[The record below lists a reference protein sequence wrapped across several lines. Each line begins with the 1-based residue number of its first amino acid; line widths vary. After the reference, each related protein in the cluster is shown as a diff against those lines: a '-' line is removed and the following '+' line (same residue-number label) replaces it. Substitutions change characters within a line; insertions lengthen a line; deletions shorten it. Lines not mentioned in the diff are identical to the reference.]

1 MFDNA
6 SSNIIKNKAPNIR
19 YSQNSVN
26 STQNSDLDYNL
37 YCFSQGYENKEKGF
51 WRGVLRNK
59 NIDFDL
65 RLNKEWNRRIELEDD
80 LSLSETQ
87 SQMSSLETDLI
98 SFVSEQD
105 IGWDKNLFQNFKKKQ
120 IGTKKQKNKEWLLSN
135 GIKRA
140 GVELRT
146 QNYKQFE
153 ENERYKRMKKEKESA
168 YRNKQDLILE
178 NRYQLPGDI
187 KQYESGGGYNIAQKS
202 YQKSYAGSDTK
213 KTGSSTYNI
222 NERIGTYKYGMQ
234 QKRIDT
240 DISDE
245 RDYRI
250 TDSRISTNQNQK
262 YNIYQKSPKEIIS
275 NKKISYGTVS
285 DKKGYGTKRQE
296 IVFGQKD
303 TRKGGELYIEA
314 FALEGKAKNLGRLEV
329 SAERKRKEK
338 IERQPES
345 RKHERVISSKKKRK
359 VSLDKYGKPLTNTSR
374 VNIDTSKKKA
384 PKERIENTARLEV
397 SAERKKKERIER
409 KPESRKHERVISSK
423 KKRKVSLDK
432 YGKPLTNTSRVNIDT
447 SKKKAPKERLENR
460 SRLEVSA
467 ERKGKE
473 RIGRQVEPRKHSRI
487 HSSKKRKLSVDS
499 EGRPLP
505 NTSRLNVDT
514 SKKKAP
520 KERLENRSRLE
531 VSAEKKKERIGR
543 QVEPRKHS
551 RIHSS
556 KKRKLSVDSEGRPLP
571 NTSRKNIDTS
581 KKKAPKERLE
591 NRSRLEVSA
600 EKKKEITGRQVE
612 PRKHT
617 SVSSSKKKKLNV
629 DNEGKPISNVNRLRV
644 GIEKGELKYAQLED
658 FDKYEDKSHI
668 RHQGFANVSNN
679 YAYKKPILQ
688 YTTMKTPIKKEDSQ
702 QGLYQHQRQFTLPQQ
717 FSDKKSSEAGKAFFT
732 NKYQRIKKEDTIK
745 KDYGT
750 NKTQQTQR
758 KLGDI
763 NYTLSTSKLNTN
775 DTNISRKG
783 KRFEKGF
790 EIPKV
795 ELNREYSYN
804 KDLTTK
810 KNLYGVKEK
819 DKKSETVKTKGVS
832 ETKKLDFSK
841 YYKSYKTEKKPQK
854 QPLYQRPIDKID
866 GKDIYEY
873 VPSSQS
879 NKYTK
884 STKQSDDKKDQKEIS
899 KDIGRYSGIFNKL
912 NNKYPA
918 IEVSEE
924 TKSSENKRNR
934 SSAPYNRYSFSPN
947 TMAYFKLQFLTTKQV
962 VEKFWRS
969 IDNGELSVSMF
980 DPQRNSSKLS
990 NYLSPD
996 KNRFSKIST
1005 SIENT
1010 DVSSKYRY
1018 SGKVNEKINFNNTEF
1033 SSGNTRRKI
1042 KA

>member
-19 YSQNSVN
+19 YSQTSVN

-98 SFVSEQD
+98 SFVNEQD

-120 IGTKKQKNKEWLLSN
+120 VGTKKQKNKEWLLSN

-384 PKERIENTARLEV
+384 PKER
-397 SAERKKKERIER
+397 
-409 KPESRKHERVISSK
+409 
-423 KKRKVSLDK
+423 
-432 YGKPLTNTSRVNIDT
+432 
-447 SKKKAPKERLENR
+447 LENR

-600 EKKKEITGRQVE
+600 EKKKEIIGRQIE

-617 SVSSSKKKKLNV
+617 RVSSSKKKKLNV

-668 RHQGFANVSNN
+668 RHQGFTNVSNN

-866 GKDIYEY
+866 GEDIYEY

-899 KDIGRYSGIFNKL
+899 KNIGRYSGIFNKL
-912 NNKYPA
+912 NNKIPA

-924 TKSSENKRNR
+924 TKPSENKRNR
-934 SSAPYNRYSFSPN
+934 SSAPYNRFSFSPN

-980 DPQRNSSKLS
+980 DPKRNSSKLS

-1018 SGKVNEKINFNNTEF
+1018 SGKVKEKINFNNTEF
-1033 SSGNTRRKI
+1033 SSGNTRRII

>member
-6 SSNIIKNKAPNIR
+6 SSNIIKNKAPTVR
-19 YSQNSVN
+19 YSQTSIN

-65 RLNKEWNRRIELEDD
+65 RFNKEWNRKIELEDD

-98 SFVSEQD
+98 SFVNEQD

-140 GVELRT
+140 GVELKA

-153 ENERYKRMKKEKESA
+153 ENERYKKMKKEKEIA
-168 YRNKQDLILE
+168 YQNKQDLKLE
-178 NRYQLPGDI
+178 NRYQSRGDI
-187 KQYESGGGYNIAQKS
+187 KQYELGQGYNIGQKS
-202 YQKSYAGSDTK
+202 YYTGSDTK
-213 KTGSSTYNI
+213 KTGSSTYKI
-222 NERIGTYKYGMQ
+222 NEGYGTYKYGTQ
-234 QKRIDT
+234 QKRID
-240 DISDE
+240 SDYSS
-245 RDYRI
+245 RGSYGI
-250 TDSRISTNQNQK
+250 TDSISYGQNQK
-262 YNIYQKSPKEIIS
+262 YNIYQKGPKEIIS
-275 NKKISYGTVS
+275 GQKIRYSTVS
-285 DKKGYGTKRQE
+285 DRKGYGTKRQE
-296 IVFGQKD
+296 ITFGQKGS
-303 TRKGGELYIEA
+303 RKGVEGDIYIKTY
-314 FALEGKAKNLGRLEV
+314 ALEGRANNLGRLEV
-329 SAERKRKEK
+329 SAERKKKEK
-338 IERQPES
+338 MGRQPES
-345 RKHERVISSKKKRK
+345 RKHERVVSSKKKRK

-384 PKERIENTARLEV
+384 PKERLENTSRLEV
-397 SAERKKKERIER
+397 SVGKKKERIGR
-409 KPESRKHERVISSK
+409 KPESRKHERVTSSK

-460 SRLEVSA
+460 SRLEVSVG
-467 ERKGKE
+467 KKKE
-473 RIGRQVEPRKHSRI
+473 RIGRKVSSRKHSRI

-514 SKKKAP
+514 SKKKAL

-531 VSAEKKKERIGR
+531 VSVGKKKERIGR
-543 QVEPRKHS
+543 QIEPRKHS

-556 KKRKLSVDSEGRPLP
+556 KKRKLSVDSEGRPLA

-591 NRSRLEVSA
+591 NRSRLEVSVG
-600 EKKKEITGRQVE
+600 KKKERIGREVE
-612 PRKHT
+612 QRKH
-617 SVSSSKKKKLNV
+617 SRIHSSKKKKLNV
-629 DNEGKPISNVNRLRV
+629 DSEGKPISNVNRLSV
-644 GIEKGELKYAQLED
+644 QIQNGEVKYAKLED
-658 FDKYEDKSHI
+658 FDKYEDKSNP
-668 RHQGFANVSNN
+668 RHQGFTKVSSN
-679 YAYKKPILQ
+679 YTYKKPILQ
-688 YTTMKTPIKKEDSQ
+688 NTTLKTPTKKEYNQ
-702 QGLYQHQRQFTLPQQ
+702 QNLYKHQRQYTLPQQ
-717 FSDKKSSEAGKAFFT
+717 IPAKKTSEAGKAFFT
-732 NKYQRIKKEDTIK
+732 NKYQRIKKEDIIK
-745 KDYGT
+745 KDYST

-763 NYTLSTSKLNTN
+763 NYTISTSKLNTN
-775 DTNISRKG
+775 DTNISSRA

-810 KNLYGVKEK
+810 KNYYGLKEK
-819 DKKSETVKTKGVS
+819 DKKSETMKSKGVS

-854 QPLYQRPIDKID
+854 QTLYLKPIDKID

-884 STKQSDDKKDQKEIS
+884 STMQSEAKKYHQKENS
-899 KDIGRYSGIFNKL
+899 VNKSRYSGISNKL
-912 NNKYPA
+912 NNKYQA
-918 IEVSEE
+918 LEVSEE

-934 SSAPYNRYSFSPN
+934 SSAPYNRFSFSPN

-962 VEKFWRS
+962 VEKFYRS

-980 DPQRNSSKLS
+980 DPHGNSSKLS
-990 NYLSPD
+990 NYLSPE
-996 KNRFSKIST
+996 KNRLSKIST

-1010 DVSSKYRY
+1010 DISSKYRY
-1018 SGKVNEKINFNNTEF
+1018 SGKINEKINFNNTEF
-1033 SSGNTRRKI
+1033 SFGNTRRKI

>member
-19 YSQNSVN
+19 YSQTSLN

-59 NIDFDL
+59 NIDFVL
-65 RLNKEWNRRIELEDD
+65 RLNKEWNRRIELEDN
-80 LSLSETQ
+80 LSLSEEQ
-87 SQMSSLETDLI
+87 SQMSNLETDLI
-98 SFVSEQD
+98 SFVSERD
-105 IGWDKNLFQNFKKKQ
+105 IGWDQNLFQNFKKKQ

-135 GIKRA
+135 GVKRA

-146 QNYKQFE
+146 QNYKQFQ
-153 ENERYKRMKKEKESA
+153 ENERYKRMKIEKEKPIQ
-168 YRNKQDLILE
+168 NKQDLILE
-178 NRYQLPGDI
+178 NRYQLTGDI
-187 KQYESGGGYNIAQKS
+187 KQYESGSGYNIAQKS

-222 NERIGTYKYGMQ
+222 NERTGTYKYEKQ

-240 DISDE
+240 DISDKLK
-245 RDYRI
+245 YGNI
-250 TDSRISTNQNQK
+250 DSKISISQNQK
-262 YNIYQKSPKEIIS
+262 YNIYQKGPRGFIS
-275 NKKISYGTVS
+275 DKKINYGNVS
-285 DKKGYGTKRQE
+285 DKMNYGTKRQE
-296 IVFGQKD
+296 IVYGQKD
-303 TRKGGELYIEA
+303 TRKEGEVYIEA
-314 FALEGKAKNLGRLEV
+314 FALEGKASNLGRLEV
-329 SAERKRKEK
+329 S
-338 IERQPES
+338 
-345 RKHERVISSKKKRK
+345 V
-359 VSLDKYGKPLTNTSR
+359 
-374 VNIDTSKKKA
+374 
-384 PKERIENTARLEV
+384 
-397 SAERKKKERIER
+397 ERKKKERIER
-409 KPESRKHERVISSK
+409 KPESRKHERVQSSK

-460 SRLEVSA
+460 SRLEVSVG
-467 ERKGKE
+467 KKKE
-473 RIGRQVEPRKHSRI
+473 RIERKPESRKHERVVSSKKKRKVSLDKYGKPLTNTSRVNIDTSKKKVQKERLENRSRLEVSMEKKKEILGRQVEPRKHSRI
-487 HSSKKRKLSVDS
+487 HSSKKKKLSVDKY
-499 EGRPLP
+499 GKPLP

-531 VSAEKKKERIGR
+531 VSMEKKKERLGR

-581 KKKAPKERLE
+581 KKKASKERLE
-591 NRSRLEVSA
+591 NRSRLEVSM
-600 EKKKEITGRQVE
+600 EKKKQTIGRQVE

-617 SVSSSKKKKLNV
+617 RVDSSKKKKLNV
-629 DNEGKPISNVNRLRV
+629 DSEGKPISNVNRLRV
-644 GIEKGELKYAQLED
+644 GMEKGRLKYAQLED
-658 FDKYEDKSHI
+658 FDKYEDKSHQ
-668 RHQGFANVSNN
+668 RHQGFTNITSN
-679 YAYKKPILQ
+679 YIYKKPVPT
-688 YTTMKTPIKKEDSQ
+688 YTTIKTPIKKEESQ
-702 QGLYQHQRQFTLPQQ
+702 QGLYQYQRQYTLPEKILP
-717 FSDKKSSEAGKAFFT
+717 KKTTEAGKAFFT
-732 NKYQRIKKEDTIK
+732 NKYQRIKKEDTIS

-750 NKTQQTQR
+750 NQTPQTHT

-763 NYTLSTSKLNTN
+763 KHTSSTSKLNTN
-775 DTNISRKG
+775 YTNISNKS

-790 EIPKV
+790 EIPKTK
-795 ELNREYSYN
+795 LSRDYSYN
-804 KDLTTK
+804 KDLITK
-810 KNLYGVKEK
+810 KNYFDVKEK
-819 DKKSETVKTKGVS
+819 EKKSEVVRSKGVS

-854 QPLYQRPIDKID
+854 QPLYQKPIDKVD
-866 GKDIYEY
+866 GKEIYEY
-873 VPSSQS
+873 IPISQS

-884 STKQSDDKKDQKEIS
+884 STKQSEKRKGQNEIS
-899 KDIGRYSGIFNKL
+899 IDTSRYSGIFNKL
-912 NNKYPA
+912 NNKYQA

-924 TKSSENKRNR
+924 TRSSEKKRNR
-934 SSAPYNRYSFSPN
+934 SSAAYNRFSFSSN

-962 VEKFWRS
+962 CEKFWGS

-1005 SIENT
+1005 SVENT

-1018 SGKVNEKINFNNTEF
+1018 SGNITKKINVTNSEF
-1033 SSGNTRRKI
+1033 SYGNNRRSI

>member
-6 SSNIIKNKAPNIR
+6 SSNIIMNKAPNVR
-19 YSQNSVN
+19 YSQTSLN
-26 STQNSDLDYNL
+26 STENSDLDYNL

-59 NIDFDL
+59 NIDFAL
-65 RLNKEWNRRIELEDD
+65 RFNKEWNRKIELEDE
-80 LSLSETQ
+80 LSLSESQ
-87 SQMSSLETDLI
+87 SQMSNVETDLI
-98 SFVSEQD
+98 SFVNEQD
-105 IGWDKNLFQNFKKKQ
+105 IGWDKNLFENFQKKQ
-120 IGTKKQKNKEWLLSN
+120 VGTKKQKNKEWLLSN

-153 ENERYKRMKKEKESA
+153 ENERYKRMKKEKENSYQA
-168 YRNKQDLILE
+168 KQDLILE

-187 KQYESGGGYNIAQKS
+187 KQYEPGSGYGIAQKS

-222 NERIGTYKYGMQ
+222 NERIGTYGYGTQ
-234 QKRIDT
+234 QKRIEI
-240 DISDE
+240 DISDKGK
-245 RDYRI
+245 YKSIGGRI
-250 TDSRISTNQNQK
+250 YMSQNQQK
-262 YNIYQKSPKEIIS
+262 YNIYQKSPQGYIS
-275 NKKISYGTVS
+275 GKKISYGYAS
-285 DKKGYGTKRQE
+285 DKMNYGNKRQE
-296 IVFGQKD
+296 ISFGQRD
-303 TRKGGELYIEA
+303 TRKDGDIYIEA
-314 FALEGKAKNLGRLEV
+314 FALEGKANNLGRLEV
-329 SAERKRKEK
+329 SAERKRKER
-338 IERQPES
+338 IERQPEP
-345 RKHERVISSKKKRK
+345 RKHERVLSSKKKRK

-384 PKERIENTARLEV
+384 PKERLENTSRLEISV
-397 SAERKKKERIER
+397 GKKKEKIER
-409 KPESRKHERVISSK
+409 RPESRKHERVLSSK

-460 SRLEVSA
+460 ARLEVSTEKKR
-467 ERKGKE
+467 ERIGRQVEPRKHSRIHSSKKRKLSVDSEGRPIPNTSRLNVDTSKKKAPKERLENRARLEVSTEKKRE

-520 KERLENRSRLE
+520 KERLENRARLE
-531 VSAEKKKERIGR
+531 VSTEKKKDRIGR
-543 QVEPRKHS
+543 QIEPRKHTRVS
-551 RIHSS
+551 SS
-556 KKRKLSVDSEGRPLP
+556 KKRKISVDSEGRP
-571 NTSRKNIDTS
+571 
-581 KKKAPKERLE
+581 
-591 NRSRLEVSA
+591 
-600 EKKKEITGRQVE
+600 
-612 PRKHT
+612 
-617 SVSSSKKKKLNV
+617 
-629 DNEGKPISNVNRLRV
+629 ISNVNRLNV
-644 GIEKGELKYAQLED
+644 GIEKGQVKYAQLED
-658 FDKYEDKSHI
+658 FDKYEDKTNQRYQAFTKPSI
-668 RHQGFANVSNN
+668 N
-679 YAYKKPILQ
+679 YIYKKPVSQ
-688 YTTMKTPIKKEDSQ
+688 YTSLKTPIKKEDKPQ
-702 QGLYQHQRQFTLPQQ
+702 NVLQHQRQYTLQEQLPA
-717 FSDKKSSEAGKAFFT
+717 KKGTEAGNAFFT
-732 NKYQRIKKEDTIK
+732 NRYQRIKKEDYYK
-745 KDYGT
+745 
-750 NKTQQTQR
+750 NKTQQTQK
-758 KLGDI
+758 KLGDT

-775 DTNISRKG
+775 DTNISYRG

-790 EIPKV
+790 EVPKV
-795 ELNREYSYN
+795 ELNRGYSYN

-810 KNLYGVKEK
+810 KNYYDVKEK
-819 DKKSETVKTKGVS
+819 EKKSETVRTKGIS

-854 QPLYQRPIDKID
+854 QPLYQRPIDTIE

-873 VPSSQS
+873 IPSSQT

-884 STKQSDDKKDQKEIS
+884 SSKQPGNKKDQNEIS
-899 KDIGRYSGIFNKL
+899 IDIGRSSGRFNKL
-912 NNKYPA
+912 NNNKYQA
-918 IEVSEE
+918 TEISEE

-934 SSAPYNRYSFSPN
+934 SSAPYNRFSFSPN

-962 VEKFWRS
+962 CEKFWES

-1010 DVSSKYRY
+1010 DNTSKYRY
-1018 SGKVNEKINFNNTEF
+1018 SGRVNQKINFTNSEF
-1033 SSGNTRRKI
+1033 SYGNNRRSI

>member
-19 YSQNSVN
+19 YSQTSVN

-120 IGTKKQKNKEWLLSN
+120 VGTKKQKNKEWLLSN

-296 IVFGQKD
+296 IAFGQKD
-303 TRKGGELYIEA
+303 TGKGGELYIEA

-384 PKERIENTARLEV
+384 PKERLENTARLEV

-505 NTSRLNVDT
+505 NTSR
-514 SKKKAP
+514 
-520 KERLENRSRLE
+520 
-531 VSAEKKKERIGR
+531 
-543 QVEPRKHS
+543 
-551 RIHSS
+551 
-556 KKRKLSVDSEGRPLP
+556 
-571 NTSRKNIDTS
+571 KNIDTS

-600 EKKKEITGRQVE
+600 EKKKEIIGRQVE

-617 SVSSSKKKKLNV
+617 RVSSSKKKKLNV
-629 DNEGKPISNVNRLRV
+629 DSEGKPISNVNRLRV

-668 RHQGFANVSNN
+668 RHQGFTNVSSN

-702 QGLYQHQRQFTLPQQ
+702 QGLYQHQRQFTFPQQ

-804 KDLTTK
+804 KDLTSK

-934 SSAPYNRYSFSPN
+934 SSAPYNRFSFSPN

>member
-19 YSQNSVN
+19 YSQTSVN

-262 YNIYQKSPKEIIS
+262 FNIYQKSPKEIIS

-296 IVFGQKD
+296 IAFGQKD
-303 TRKGGELYIEA
+303 TGKGGELYIEA

-329 SAERKRKEK
+329 SAERKKKEK
-338 IERQPES
+338 IERRPES

-384 PKERIENTARLEV
+384 PKERLENTARLEV

-505 NTSRLNVDT
+505 NTSR
-514 SKKKAP
+514 
-520 KERLENRSRLE
+520 
-531 VSAEKKKERIGR
+531 
-543 QVEPRKHS
+543 
-551 RIHSS
+551 
-556 KKRKLSVDSEGRPLP
+556 
-571 NTSRKNIDTS
+571 KNIDTS

-600 EKKKEITGRQVE
+600 EKKKEIIGRQVE

-617 SVSSSKKKKLNV
+617 RVSSSKKKKLNV
-629 DNEGKPISNVNRLRV
+629 DSEGKPISNVNRLRV

-668 RHQGFANVSNN
+668 RHQGFTNVSNN

-879 NKYTK
+879 NKFTK

-912 NNKYPA
+912 NNKIPA

-934 SSAPYNRYSFSPN
+934 SSAPYNRFSFSPN

>member
-19 YSQNSVN
+19 YSQTSVN

-80 LSLSETQ
+80 LSLSETK

-98 SFVSEQD
+98 SFMSEQD

-120 IGTKKQKNKEWLLSN
+120 VGTKKQKNKEWLLSN

-384 PKERIENTARLEV
+384 PKER
-397 SAERKKKERIER
+397 
-409 KPESRKHERVISSK
+409 
-423 KKRKVSLDK
+423 
-432 YGKPLTNTSRVNIDT
+432 
-447 SKKKAPKERLENR
+447 LENR

-617 SVSSSKKKKLNV
+617 RVSSSKKKKLNV

-644 GIEKGELKYAQLED
+644 GIEKGQLKYAQLED

-668 RHQGFANVSNN
+668 RHQGFTNVSNN

-866 GKDIYEY
+866 GEDIYEY

-899 KDIGRYSGIFNKL
+899 KNIGRYSGIFNKL
-912 NNKYPA
+912 NNKIPA

-924 TKSSENKRNR
+924 TKPSENKRNR
-934 SSAPYNRYSFSPN
+934 SSAPYNRFSFSPN

-980 DPQRNSSKLS
+980 DPKRNSSKLS

-1018 SGKVNEKINFNNTEF
+1018 SGKVKEKINFNNTEF
-1033 SSGNTRRKI
+1033 SSGNTRRII

>member
-19 YSQNSVN
+19 YSQTSVN
-26 STQNSDLDYNL
+26 STENSDLDYNL

-98 SFVSEQD
+98 SFVNEQD

-296 IVFGQKD
+296 IAFGQKD
-303 TRKGGELYIEA
+303 TGKGGELYIEA

-338 IERQPES
+338 IERQ
-345 RKHERVISSKKKRK
+345 
-359 VSLDKYGKPLTNTSR
+359 
-374 VNIDTSKKKA
+374 
-384 PKERIENTARLEV
+384 
-397 SAERKKKERIER
+397 
-409 KPESRKHERVISSK
+409 PESRKHERVISSK

-617 SVSSSKKKKLNV
+617 RVSSSKKKKLNV

-668 RHQGFANVSNN
+668 RHQGFTNVSNN

-873 VPSSQS
+873 VTSSQS

-934 SSAPYNRYSFSPN
+934 SSAPYNRFSFSPN

>member
-19 YSQNSVN
+19 YSQTSVN

-98 SFVSEQD
+98 SFVNEQD

-120 IGTKKQKNKEWLLSN
+120 VGTKKQKNKEWLLSN

-329 SAERKRKEK
+329 SAERKKKEK

-384 PKERIENTARLEV
+384 PKERLENTARLEV

-432 YGKPLTNTSRVNIDT
+432 YGKPLTNTSRVNI
-447 SKKKAPKERLENR
+447 
-460 SRLEVSA
+460 
-467 ERKGKE
+467 
-473 RIGRQVEPRKHSRI
+473 
-487 HSSKKRKLSVDS
+487 
-499 EGRPLP
+499 
-505 NTSRLNVDT
+505 DT

-600 EKKKEITGRQVE
+600 EKKKEIIGRQVE

-617 SVSSSKKKKLNV
+617 RVSSSKKKKLNV
-629 DNEGKPISNVNRLRV
+629 DSEGKPISNVNRLRV

-668 RHQGFANVSNN
+668 RHQGFTNVSNN

-934 SSAPYNRYSFSPN
+934 SSAPYNRFSFSPN

-1010 DVSSKYRY
+1010 DVSSKYRH

>member
-19 YSQNSVN
+19 YSQTSVN

-87 SQMSSLETDLI
+87 SQISSLETDLI
-98 SFVSEQD
+98 SFVNEQD

-120 IGTKKQKNKEWLLSN
+120 VGTKKQKNKEWLLSN

-345 RKHERVISSKKKRK
+345 RKHERVVSSKKKRK

-384 PKERIENTARLEV
+384 PKERLENTARLEV

-505 NTSRLNVDT
+505 NTSR
-514 SKKKAP
+514 
-520 KERLENRSRLE
+520 
-531 VSAEKKKERIGR
+531 
-543 QVEPRKHS
+543 
-551 RIHSS
+551 
-556 KKRKLSVDSEGRPLP
+556 
-571 NTSRKNIDTS
+571 KNIDTS

-600 EKKKEITGRQVE
+600 EKKKEIIGRQVE

-617 SVSSSKKKKLNV
+617 RVSSSKKKKLNV
-629 DNEGKPISNVNRLRV
+629 DSEGKPISNVNRLRV
-644 GIEKGELKYAQLED
+644 GIEKGQLKYAQLED

-668 RHQGFANVSNN
+668 RHQGFTNVSNN

-934 SSAPYNRYSFSPN
+934 SSAPYNRFSFSPN

>member
-1 MFDNA
+1 
-6 SSNIIKNKAPNIR
+6 
-19 YSQNSVN
+19 
-26 STQNSDLDYNL
+26 
-37 YCFSQGYENKEKGF
+37 
-51 WRGVLRNK
+51 
-59 NIDFDL
+59 
-65 RLNKEWNRRIELEDD
+65 
-80 LSLSETQ
+80 
-87 SQMSSLETDLI
+87 
-98 SFVSEQD
+98 
-105 IGWDKNLFQNFKKKQ
+105 
-120 IGTKKQKNKEWLLSN
+120 
-135 GIKRA
+135 
-140 GVELRT
+140 
-146 QNYKQFE
+146 
-153 ENERYKRMKKEKESA
+153 
-168 YRNKQDLILE
+168 
-178 NRYQLPGDI
+178 
-187 KQYESGGGYNIAQKS
+187 
-202 YQKSYAGSDTK
+202 
-213 KTGSSTYNI
+213 
-222 NERIGTYKYGMQ
+222 
-234 QKRIDT
+234 
-240 DISDE
+240 
-245 RDYRI
+245 
-250 TDSRISTNQNQK
+250 
-262 YNIYQKSPKEIIS
+262 
-275 NKKISYGTVS
+275 
-285 DKKGYGTKRQE
+285 
-296 IVFGQKD
+296 
-303 TRKGGELYIEA
+303 
-314 FALEGKAKNLGRLEV
+314 
-329 SAERKRKEK
+329 
-338 IERQPES
+338 
-345 RKHERVISSKKKRK
+345 
-359 VSLDKYGKPLTNTSR
+359 
-374 VNIDTSKKKA
+374 
-384 PKERIENTARLEV
+384 
-397 SAERKKKERIER
+397 
-409 KPESRKHERVISSK
+409 
-423 KKRKVSLDK
+423 
-432 YGKPLTNTSRVNIDT
+432 
-447 SKKKAPKERLENR
+447 
-460 SRLEVSA
+460 
-467 ERKGKE
+467 
-473 RIGRQVEPRKHSRI
+473 
-487 HSSKKRKLSVDS
+487 
-499 EGRPLP
+499 
-505 NTSRLNVDT
+505 VDT

-600 EKKKEITGRQVE
+600 EKKKEIIGRQVE

-617 SVSSSKKKKLNV
+617 RVSSSKKKKLNV
-629 DNEGKPISNVNRLRV
+629 DSEGKPISNVNRLRV
-644 GIEKGELKYAQLED
+644 GIEKGQLKYAQLED

-668 RHQGFANVSNN
+668 RHQGFTNVSNN

-810 KNLYGVKEK
+810 KNLYGAKEK

-884 STKQSDDKKDQKEIS
+884 STKQSDDKKDQKEQS

-912 NNKYPA
+912 NNKIPA

-934 SSAPYNRYSFSPN
+934 SSAPYNRFSFSPN

>member
-19 YSQNSVN
+19 YSQTSVN

-120 IGTKKQKNKEWLLSN
+120 VGTKKQKNKEWLLSN

-384 PKERIENTARLEV
+384 PKERLENTSRLEV
-397 SAERKKKERIER
+397 SAERKRKEKIER

-612 PRKHT
+612 QRKHT
-617 SVSSSKKKKLNV
+617 RVSSSKKKKLNV
-629 DNEGKPISNVNRLRV
+629 DSEGKPISNVNRLRV

-668 RHQGFANVSNN
+668 RHQGFTNVSNN

-702 QGLYQHQRQFTLPQQ
+702 RGLYQHQRQYTLPQQ

-819 DKKSETVKTKGVS
+819 DKKSETVKSKGVS

-934 SSAPYNRYSFSPN
+934 SSAPYNRFSFSPN

>member
-19 YSQNSVN
+19 YSQTSVN

-120 IGTKKQKNKEWLLSN
+120 VGTKKQKNKEWLLSN

-617 SVSSSKKKKLNV
+617 RVSSSKKKKLNV

-668 RHQGFANVSNN
+668 RHQGFTNVSNN

-873 VPSSQS
+873 VTSSQS

-934 SSAPYNRYSFSPN
+934 SSAPYNRFSFSPN